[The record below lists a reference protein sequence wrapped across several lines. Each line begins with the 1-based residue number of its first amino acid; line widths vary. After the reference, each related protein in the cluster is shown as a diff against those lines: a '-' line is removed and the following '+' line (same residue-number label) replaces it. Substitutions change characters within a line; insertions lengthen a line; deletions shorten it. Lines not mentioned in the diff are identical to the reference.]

1 MSKYRIG
8 DAAKLKNI
16 DLESLLEKLNDFEE
30 NN

>member
-8 DAAKLKNI
+8 DAAKLKDI
-16 DLESLLEKLNDFEE
+16 DLESLLEELNDFEE